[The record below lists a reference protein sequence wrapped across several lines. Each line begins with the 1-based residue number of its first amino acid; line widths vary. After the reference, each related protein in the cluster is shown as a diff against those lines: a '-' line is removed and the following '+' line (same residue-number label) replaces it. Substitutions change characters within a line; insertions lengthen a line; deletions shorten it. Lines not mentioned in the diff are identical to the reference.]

1 MRRRIRFLL
10 LALAAPALAVA
21 AQDLPK
27 RKPGLWEY
35 RMQSSMAP
43 APMVSQQ
50 CIDAR
55 TDDLMQQPAQQGP
68 KPACSK
74 TAVRREGARTLVD
87 SVCSFEG
94 TTVTTRA
101 VFTGSF
107 DTGYRADIHSSYS
120 PPLMGMKE
128 SRQTMDA
135 KWLGPCK
142 PGQRP
147 GDVMMQGMGTLN
159 MKEMQEMM
167 KNMPRMPDGR

>member
-1 MRRRIRFLL
+1 MRRYMRFAL
-10 LALAAPALAVA
+10 LALAVPALAAA

-50 CIDAR
+50 CIDTR
-55 TDDLMQQPAQQGP
+55 TDDLMLQSAQQGP

-74 TAVRREGARTLVD
+74 TSERQEGARTLVD
-87 SVCSFEG
+87 TVCAFQG
-94 TTVTTRA
+94 TTVTTHA

-107 DTGYRADIHSSYS
+107 DSGYHADMHSTYS
-120 PPLMGMKE
+120 PPLMGMQDVQ
-128 SRQTMDA
+128 QTLDA

-147 GDVMMQGMGTLN
+147 GDITMQGMGTMN
-159 MKEMQEMM
+159 MNDMQEMM